1 MNKDTKKLLIYKLF
15 KNSKKYSIKWS
26 SYFQVYDKIL
36 SNYKNKKIKFVEIG
50 VANGGSLF
58 MWKKY
63 FGKNAEII
71 GIDLNPKAKKL
82 EKNGFKI
89 YIGNQSDKKFW
100 EYFYKKEGKV
110 DVILDDGGH
119 KNLQQISTVHYS
131 LPNIKDGGKIIIE
144 DTSTS
149 YVKKEFN
156 NPSKYSFINYAKNVV
171 DNIHRR
177 SPLLRKELSFYSKK
191 IFLVEFFES
200 IVVFSIDSRKCFQ
213 NKEVSNKAQN
223 EWAIDYR
230 HNEYFGGL
238 KSKLDKRYGLLN
250 KRSFFRRILRK
261 IFYRNFIF
269 NVLDNIKI
277 KKIFKDLDNQK

>member
-1 MNKDTKKLLIYKLF
+1 MDKNTKKLSIYKSF
-15 KNSKKYSIKWS
+15 ANSEKYSIKWS
-26 SYFQVYDKIL
+26 NYFQVYEKIL
-36 SNYKNKKIKFVEIG
+36 SNYRNKKIKFVEIG

-63 FGKNAEII
+63 FGNKAKII
-71 GIDLNPKAKKL
+71 GIDLNPNAKKL

-100 EYFYKKEGKV
+100 DHFYKKEGKV
-110 DVILDDGGH
+110 DIILDDGGH

-131 LPNIKDGGKIIIE
+131 LPYIKDGGKIIVE
-144 DTSTS
+144 DTGTS

-171 DNIHRR
+171 DNMHRR
-177 SPLLRKELSFYSKK
+177 SPLLKKELNLYSKK

-200 IVVFSIDSRKCFQ
+200 IVVFSIDSKKCFE
-213 NKEVSNKAQN
+213 NKEVANKAHN

-230 HNEYFGGL
+230 HNEYFGDL
-238 KSKLDKRYGLLN
+238 KSKLDKKYGLLN
-250 KRSFFRRILRK
+250 KRSFFRRIIRK
-261 IFYRNFIF
+261 IFYRNFIY
-269 NVLDNIKI
+269 NLLDNIKI
-277 KKIFKDLDNQK
+277 KKIFRDLNN

>member
-1 MNKDTKKLLIYKLF
+1 MDKNTKKLSIYKSF
-15 KNSKKYSIKWS
+15 SNSEKYSIKWS
-26 SYFQVYDKIL
+26 NYFQVYEKIL
-36 SNYKNKKIKFVEIG
+36 SNYRNKKIKFVEIG

-58 MWKKY
+58 MWRKY
-63 FGKNAEII
+63 FGKKAKII
-71 GIDLNPKAKKL
+71 GIDLNPNAKKL

-100 EYFYKKEGKV
+100 DYFYKKEGKV
-110 DVILDDGGH
+110 DIILDDGGH

-131 LPNIKDGGKIIIE
+131 LPYIKDGGKIIVE
-144 DTSTS
+144 DTGTS

-171 DNIHRR
+171 DNMHRR
-177 SPLLRKELSFYSKK
+177 SPLLKKELNLYSKK

-200 IVVFSIDSRKCFQ
+200 IVVFSIDSKKCFE
-213 NKEVSNKAQN
+213 NKEVANKAHN

-230 HNEYFGGL
+230 HNEYFGDL
-238 KSKLDKRYGLLN
+238 KSKLDKKYGLLN
-250 KRSFFRRILRK
+250 KRSFFRRIIRK

-269 NVLDNIKI
+269 NLLDNIKI
-277 KKIFKDLDNQK
+277 KKIFRDLNN

>member
-1 MNKDTKKLLIYKLF
+1 MDKNTKKLSIYKSF
-15 KNSKKYSIKWS
+15 ASSEKYSIKWS
-26 SYFQVYDKIL
+26 NYFQVYEKIL
-36 SNYKNKKIKFVEIG
+36 SNYRNKKIKFVEIG

-63 FGKNAEII
+63 FGKKAKII
-71 GIDLNPKAKKL
+71 GIDLNPNAKKL

-100 EYFYKKEGKV
+100 DHFYKKEGKV
-110 DVILDDGGH
+110 DIILDDGGH

-131 LPNIKDGGKIIIE
+131 LPYIKDGGKIIVE
-144 DTSTS
+144 DTGTS

-177 SPLLRKELSFYSKK
+177 SPLLKKELSFYSKK

-200 IVVFSIDSRKCFQ
+200 IVVFSIDSKKCFE
-213 NKEVSNKAQN
+213 NKEVANKAHN

-230 HNEYFGGL
+230 HNEYFGYL
-238 KSKLDKRYGLLN
+238 KSKLDRKYGLLN
-250 KRSFFRRILRK
+250 KRSFFRRFIRK
-261 IFYRNFIF
+261 IFYRNIIF
-269 NVLDNIKI
+269 NLLDNIKI
-277 KKIFKDLDNQK
+277 KKIFRDLNN